1 MEFEYMT
8 IFKNQNRFCP
18 ICGKS
23 FIMEEYQDNSEIQ
36 SRILKGELGHY
47 KASNKK
53 LQFEIEK
60 EKYFNGLT
68 EKDNRY
74 FKERI
79 RELIAQNEEL
89 KTKRQKMDQDLLE
102 RDEEILRLKNHNQN
116 LLVKIRKSKDKK
128 QGNKNSEQENQ
139 GLKEKLTEKEEEIS
153 CLRNLNQKLL
163 EQIKILKDERKENLE
178 SEKDDRSENK
188 EELLRLRRHN
198 QDLLTQIKKLKH
210 DKKSLQEELDRKTS
224 LVDKETMTDPIEK
237 LSDIQISTVEKGT
250 NTKSVDVQIQ
260 KNAYIDKS
268 LQTSKEDD
276 SKEKSQ
282 EIRMPYRHPNHKS
295 HYDQRLGEEENKQ
308 CSSYQQIN
316 YHTEKEQ
323 RQNQQLV
330 GKLKMRI
337 PIRTIDHQTIPMK
350 VDLGWITPQKM
361 QHISLGIRRLYHL
374 VSSRV
379 TTTSTKDLR
388 RHRVPEQKLKG
399 KPSSDYALRTKH
411 F

>member
-1 MEFEYMT
+1 VFSKVGT
-8 IFKNQNRFCP
+8 
-18 ICGKS
+18 
-23 FIMEEYQDNSEIQ
+23 
-36 SRILKGELGHY
+36 
-47 KASNKK
+47 
-53 LQFEIEK
+53 
-60 EKYFNGLT
+60 
-68 EKDNRY
+68 
-74 FKERI
+74 
-79 RELIAQNEEL
+79 
-89 KTKRQKMDQDLLE
+89 
-102 RDEEILRLKNHNQN
+102 
-116 LLVKIRKSKDKK
+116 RKSRSQREINRRK
-128 QGNKNSEQENQ
+128 GR
-139 GLKEKLTEKEEEIS
+139 KL
-153 CLRNLNQKLL
+153 CLRNLNQNLL
-163 EQIKILKDERKENLE
+163 EQIKILKD
-178 SEKDDRSENK
+178 ENK

-224 LVDKETMTDPIEK
+224 LIDKETMTDPIEK

-250 NTKSVDVQIQ
+250 NTKSIDVQIQ
-260 KNAYIDKS
+260 KNAYVDKS
-268 LQTSKEDD
+268 LQTSKEYD

-308 CSSYQQIN
+308 CSSYQQIK
-316 YHTEKEQ
+316 YHTEKER
-323 RQNQQLV
+323 RQNQQL
-330 GKLKMRI
+330 G
-337 PIRTIDHQTIPMK
+337 TIDHQTIPMK

-379 TTTSTKDLR
+379 ATTSTEDLR